1 MKLLDMFFAPQ
12 VFEGETQSASDFL
25 DGIMPTPK
33 GSTKT
38 GAATRFAVS
47 VTVAGETKQYARLAY
62 GWELMGFAKDYYGF
76 GTRLQM
82 QVARDGVAAFE
93 HQGLVYIVAKV
104 GEVCNDRS

>member
-1 MKLLDMFFAPQ
+1 MQLLDLFFAPQ
-12 VFEGETQSASDFL
+12 VFEGEARTDGQFL
-25 DGIMPTPK
+25 AGIIATPK

-38 GAATRFAVS
+38 GIATRFAVS

-62 GWELMGFAKDYYGF
+62 GWELMGFAKEYYGF

-104 GEVCNDRS
+104 GEVCNERA